1 EKLRVRHYAWRTEQ
15 AYLMWIVRF
24 LKFHRDQNGGRWRHP
39 RELGKAEIEQFLTS
53 LAIKSRVAASTQ
65 NQALAAILFLYRNV
79 LEIELPDIE
88 STRARKQKRLPV
100 VLSQEEVRAILDLVE
115 CEIYRLMTQLL
126 YGTGTAPAQAGAELD
141 QANGVKRVCVLPV
154 SSCGLVHRWTMRD
167 SQLQVHGLSDRR
179 VQWRM
184 KLCTRTLHRKS

>member
-1 EKLRVRHYAWRTEQ
+1 MARQSAKTPKLLDQMREKLRVRHYAWRTEQ

-79 LEIELPDIE
+79 LDIELPDIE

-100 VLSQEEVRAILDLVE
+100 VLSQEEVRVILDLVE
-115 CEIYRLMTQLL
+115 GEIYRLMTQ
-126 YGTGTAPAQAGAELD
+126 
-141 QANGVKRVCVLPV
+141 
-154 SSCGLVHRWTMRD
+154 
-167 SQLQVHGLSDRR
+167 
-179 VQWRM
+179 
-184 KLCTRTLHRKS
+184 